1 MIGLKTQL
9 NQTASGSWKTQPT
22 HLGGGKMKKAL
33 MAMFVLTTILVGF
46 LSPLTMLSAKAQ
58 NNAGVYERGNKGKM
72 LVALTFDVCP
82 GDGNYL
88 DLNIVGQLKAANV
101 PATFF
106 VSGEFA
112 QTNLESVRQLAA
124 DGFDVQAH
132 SWDHEVPMSDL
143 DIQIQKTNDLLESI
157 TGVRPWAMRLPAGYW
172 LNYNEQGI
180 WNGIVDEERLRA
192 INTYGVSVVDWDVVG
207 GDPGMY
213 LGDPNSPSAQQI
225 FDAVKRQVTDGS
237 IVVLHANGRGTN
249 TAEAVG
255 MLIPW
260 LREQGYTLVSV
271 SEMRDQVGLE
281 PVFGITLP
289 TAMPAKTGEIL
300 AKKQYHI
307 SAHVGGSFPNYGYP
321 NYAKNMRMY
330 FAYVSAD
337 RDLAKVALMDLNNFS
352 GKYDFVHDPTWLNG
366 VFGPYCTD
374 QGMVDAEVGVT
385 KMGGGACNTTSMVAD
400 ILVMAGAEAEGG
412 AHDWATIP
420 EVHPDYQLQVGT
432 SCGSMDPKVK
442 SGNDVEVVGAKGLT
456 LHWSVVDDVITL
468 WVTRT
473 EDGDQF
479 PPSFMSSDR
488 DLTPLSN
495 GEIAAPFGWI
505 DQLEDN
511 DNPVVW
517 VVVVVVVLILV
528 VLVTIRTWWT
538 DRQMAELKK
547 QSGVKTVYKKSK
559 LLVVYWWFAVLM
571 LVVAFWSRD
580 EVIWTFTG
588 VMGQIW
594 AGLKVRDWVSRFF
607 RHLNLDKVGLPWW
620 VDLGKEFV
628 LVVWAGVYLSYTIA
642 FAVVYVPAL
651 LAHEPLQ
658 ANWSV
663 SYEALA
669 GTGRQPVKVNIPTA
683 PKKGEVLAPVWDQI
697 WAGVQA
703 EGGTTSEA
711 MRLYAV
717 QRSECARV
725 DFKSCTSSAG
735 AQGPFQFMPGT
746 WSSYADPS
754 WSVWDLEQSARAAH
768 RMFTRLRLFEQ
779 ADRLSFQN
787 RFTGQDGG
795 LVWNRG
801 TPGSAANDGWDQ
813 SGDVWDQYM
822 ATLTLANSVG
832 MPVLAS
838 TNSSVVT
845 GAPVCSDPL
854 GFCGFALPNGPSF
867 YVQGT
872 KAVGGKDFHCDGLPE
887 CGWDWWKSDHKPS
900 SVDPTDV
907 LSMLNGQVVSMGVF
921 GNGTPYIEISNS
933 SGRSMWAYHC
943 DKNYVAMGD
952 SVVWGQPICLMGNAG
967 QSDWTHLH
975 LVLQDVDGTNIID
988 QAQWW
993 PK

>member
-1 MIGLKTQL
+1 
-9 NQTASGSWKTQPT
+9 
-22 HLGGGKMKKAL
+22 MKKAL
-33 MAMFVLTTILVGF
+33 MALLVLTTLMVGF
-46 LSPLTMLSAKAQ
+46 LSPLVPTAKAQ
-58 NNAGVYERGNKGKM
+58 NNVGVYERGNKGKM

-88 DLNIVGQLKAANV
+88 DLNIVGQLKVANV

-112 QTNLESVRQLAA
+112 QTNQESIRQLAA

-132 SWDHEVPMSDL
+132 SWDHKVPMTELDL
-143 DIQIQKTNDLLESI
+143 QIQKTNDLLESI

-172 LNYNEQGI
+172 LNYSERGI
-180 WNGIVDEERLRA
+180 WNGVVDEERLRA
-192 INTYGVSVVDWDVVG
+192 INAYGVSVVDWDVVG

-281 PVFGITLP
+281 PVLETTSP
-289 TAMPAKTGEIL
+289 TVVPENSAGIL

-321 NYAKNMRMY
+321 NYAQNMRMF
-330 FAYVSAD
+330 FAYVSAG
-337 RDLAKVALMDLNNFS
+337 RDMTKVALMDLNNFS

-374 QGMVDAEVGVT
+374 QGMVDAEVGKT

-412 AHDWATIP
+412 AHYWATIP

-432 SCGSMDPKVK
+432 SCGSMDPKIK
-442 SGNDVEVVGAKGLT
+442 SGNDVEIIGAKGLT
-456 LHWSVVDDVITL
+456 LYWSVVDDVITL

-495 GEIAAPFGWI
+495 SELAAPFGWI

-517 VVVVVVVLILV
+517 VVVVVVLILV

-538 DRQMAELKK
+538 DRQMTELKN
-547 QSGVKTVYKKSK
+547 QSGVEIVYKKSK
-559 LLVVYWWFAVLM
+559 LLVVYWWLTVLM
-571 LVVAFWSRD
+571 IVAAFWSRD

-588 VMGQIW
+588 VAGQIW

-607 RHLNLDKVGLPWW
+607 RHMNIHKIGLPWW
-620 VDLGKEFV
+620 ADLGKEFV
-628 LVVWAGVYLSYTIA
+628 LVVWAGVYLSYTVA

-651 LAHEPLQ
+651 LANEPLQ
-658 ANWSV
+658 ASWSV
-663 SYEALA
+663 SYESLS
-669 GTGRQPVKVNIPTA
+669 GTGRQPVKVQIPTA
-683 PKKGEVLAPVWDQI
+683 PKKGEVLAPVWDKI

-711 MRLYAV
+711 MLLYAV

-746 WSSYADPS
+746 WPSYADPS

-779 ADRLSFQN
+779 TDKLSFQN

-813 SGDVWDQYM
+813 SGEVWDQYM

-832 MPVLAS
+832 MPVVAS
-838 TNSSVVT
+838 DPATALVD
-845 GAPVCSDPL
+845 APVCSDPMEP
-854 GFCGFALPNGPSF
+854 CGFALPGGPSS

-872 KAVGGKDFHCDGLPE
+872 TANGGKGWHE
-887 CGWDWWKSDHKPS
+887 NAWDWWYPGEEVSPHGITP
-900 SVDPTDV
+900 PTNV
-907 LSMLNGQVVSMGVF
+907 LSMLNGRVSEIGRFSNGGLGGGTTYLKVTNGRWTQVV
-921 GNGTPYIEISNS
+921 
-933 SGRSMWAYHC
+933 YHC
-943 DKNYVAMGD
+943 DDIVGQQSNYVKVGD
-952 SVVWGQPICLMGNAG
+952 TVSWGSPLCVMGNQG
-967 QSDWTHLH
+967 QSAWTHLH
-975 LVLQDVDGTNIID
+975 LSLDGPNGPVMD
-988 QAQWW
+988 QTQWW
-993 PK
+993 P